1 MLNADKIVSR
11 KFTGKNMKEAY
22 LKACKWYSTN
32 VLAKDELQ
40 NILANYEKVY
50 DEQFPTVILH
60 LYVSI
65 SSDEVKIHHC
75 NICKETH
82 KAFYINEET
91 NCNWCKIN
99 GYYER
104 CKQKME
110 LSKHYCKELLGRG

>member
-1 MLNADKIVSR
+1 MLNADEIMSR
-11 KFTGKNMKEAY
+11 KFTGNSMKEAY
-22 LKACKWYSTN
+22 LKACKWYASN
-32 VLAKDELQ
+32 VLAKDELH
-40 NILANYEKVY
+40 NILVDYEKVY
-50 DEQFPTVILH
+50 SEQFPTVILH
-60 LYVSI
+60 LYASI
-65 SSDEVKIHHC
+65 SVDEVKTHHC

-110 LSKHYCKELLGRG
+110 LKKYYCKELL